1 MKRKVALLT
10 LIVFLVCCVNV
21 FAAPQSIAPSDAVS
35 TTSGILTIT
44 NPSTESISSYNK
56 SHNISGYAASGAEL
70 SIYYLNNGTYYPLYK
85 DGRAIVSTV
94 GASGMFINPVNLSYG
109 ENHLLI
115 RAELNGKVQYAK
127 KVITVLTFNLF
138 NLFKGFNLF

>member
-10 LIVFLVCCVNV
+10 LIVFLICCVNV
-21 FAAPQSIAPSDAVS
+21 FAAPQSISPANAVS

-109 ENHLLI
+109 ENNLLI

-127 KVITVLTFNLF
+127 RTITVLTFNLF

>member
-1 MKRKVALLT
+1 MKKKVALLT
-10 LIVFLVCCVNV
+10 LIVFLICCVNV
-21 FAAPQSIAPSDAVS
+21 YAAPASIAPADVVS

-44 NPSTESISSYNK
+44 NPSTETISSYSK

-85 DGRAIVSTV
+85 DGRPVISTV
-94 GASGMFINPVNLSYG
+94 GASGMFINPINLSYG
-109 ENHLLI
+109 ENNLLI

-127 KVITVLTFNLF
+127 KVITILTFNLF